1 MQYFG
6 SHSSGSGKVKVADSS
21 DVLKALKLQTINNA
35 NQADYRKNGV
45 TTNIHSG
52 ISPLQV
58 AQYNAATQQI
68 NYGVKYTN
76 ARR

>member
-6 SHSSGSGKVKVADSS
+6 SHSSGAGKVKVADSS
-21 DVLKALKLQTINNA
+21 DLLKAQKLQTINNA
-35 NQADYRKNGV
+35 NQAAYRKNGV
-45 TTNIHSG
+45 TTNIHAG

-58 AQYNAATQQI
+58 AKYNAATQQI

-76 ARR
+76 SLR

>member
-6 SHSSGSGKVKVADSS
+6 SHSSGTGKVKVADSS
-21 DVLKALKLQTINNA
+21 DLLKALKLQTINNA
-35 NQADYRKNGV
+35 NQEDYRKNGV
-45 TTNIHSG
+45 KTNIHSG
-52 ISPLQV
+52 ISPIQV

-76 ARR
+76 NRG